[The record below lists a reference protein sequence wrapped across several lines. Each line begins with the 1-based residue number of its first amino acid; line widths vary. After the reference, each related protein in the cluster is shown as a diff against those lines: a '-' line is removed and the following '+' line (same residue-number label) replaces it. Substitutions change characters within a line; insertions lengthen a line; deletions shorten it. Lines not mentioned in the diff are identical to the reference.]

1 VGIDKRRAYRF
12 AVPSSRQQ
20 GELRFGDV
28 RLPVLLSDQSASGFA
43 ALSLLPPGV
52 DIGSSGLLRA
62 GDDWYE
68 ISLVYVAPMDHPES
82 AETSMLD
89 EQMQCFRLGL
99 YRLGDTVDPD
109 KKAEG
114 WLWPMLKDHLENVMP
129 PHSPTVGFGMLFVT
143 AVVVLPVVAILLMR
157 NWNGKSVGDEVGL
170 VKSIAA
176 TAKFD
181 TKEPDW
187 EKLASGTQSEA
198 TTILNSENNAE
209 PLGGLADYA
218 GELARIIPHNT
229 GASVFLMPQVVR
241 KLGITE
247 EQKKQLQQ
255 IVDASSQLITDL
267 EEQLNG
273 AISPDQYQKL
283 LNIARNNALQ
293 SLTDQQRSKWQ
304 NISGEKP
311 QNKSVPA
318 AKDDK

>member
-1 VGIDKRRAYRF
+1 MEKRRAYRF
-12 AVPSSRQQ
+12 AIPSSRQQ

-43 ALSLLPPGV
+43 ALSWLPPGV

-68 ISLVYVAPMDHPES
+68 IRLVYVAPMDHPES
-82 AETSMLD
+82 EETSMLD
-89 EQMQCFRLGL
+89 EQVQCFRLGL
-99 YRLGDTVDPD
+99 YRMGDTVDPD
-109 KKAEG
+109 KKAES

-129 PHSPTVGFGMLFVT
+129 PHSATIGFGMLFVT
-143 AVVVLPVVAILLMR
+143 AVVILPVMAILLMR
-157 NWNGKSVGDEVGL
+157 NWSGNSVGDEVGL
-170 VKSIAA
+170 AKSIAA

-181 TKEPDW
+181 KKEPDW
-187 EKLASGTQSEA
+187 EKLAAGTQSEA
-198 TTILNSENNAE
+198 TTILNYEKNAE
-209 PLGGLADYA
+209 PLGGLANYTE
-218 GELARIIPHNT
+218 ELARIIPHNT

-241 KLGITE
+241 RLGITE
-247 EQKKQLQQ
+247 EQKQQLQQ
-255 IVDASSQLITDL
+255 IVDATSQLITDV

-273 AISPDQYQKL
+273 AISPEQYQKL
-283 LNIARNNALQ
+283 LKIARNNALQ
-293 SLTDQQRSKWQ
+293 SLTDEQRSKWQ